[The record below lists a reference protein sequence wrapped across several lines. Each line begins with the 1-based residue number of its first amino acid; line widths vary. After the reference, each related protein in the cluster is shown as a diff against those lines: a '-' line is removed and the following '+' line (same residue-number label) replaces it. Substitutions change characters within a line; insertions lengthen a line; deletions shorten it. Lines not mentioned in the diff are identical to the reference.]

1 MLKERQMMEMEYE
14 VQKYNSIDEN
24 SLPLEP
30 LPIYSSNPDTLE
42 GTHNFIDKENILS
55 NVELDKNA
63 KAAGNQENQLVP
75 KDSLDEDEYSEIQYV
90 VMSINND
97 GLESKSEAGN
107 TVKNKDEMRSLQEGN
122 AQCLDLRT
130 ITDSTTENLEASET
144 IKDTESDIRVV
155 SGKLCRLDIKSEGV
169 KGEIPVGSNTEEGQS
184 TESSIQCKNEKV
196 FDSNGKSSQID
207 TQKLTTQE
215 NIPESGLDTTND
227 HSKEQEKEDIA
238 IAVS

>member
-30 LPIYSSNPDTLE
+30 HPIYSSNPDTLE

-75 KDSLDEDEYSEIQYV
+75 KDSSDEDEYSEIQYV

-122 AQCLDLRT
+122 AQCHDLRT
-130 ITDSTTENLEASET
+130 ITDSTTENLEVGET

-155 SGKLCRLDIKSEGV
+155 SGKLYRLDIKSEGV
-169 KGEIPVGSNTEEGQS
+169 KGEIPVGSNTEECQS
-184 TESSIQCKNEKV
+184 TESSIQCKNEKA
-196 FDSNGKSSQID
+196 FDSNGKSSQN

-215 NIPESGLDTTND
+215 NIPESELYTTND

-238 IAVS
+238 IALS